1 MWKFH
6 KCIITHADNF
16 LPQGI
21 KVPKGSELTLLVSLV
36 QRDEKW
42 FPNPL
47 EFDPDR
53 FDPDHG
59 NKHHQF
65 AYLPFSAGSRNCM
78 GQGGRPDYSA
88 HPKLSILETEYKYLS
103 KGDLHCRI
111 RKSNQG

>member
-1 MWKFH
+1 MWKFISIQ
-6 KCIITHADNF
+6 KSIINLHDTDDVF
-16 LPQGI
+16 LPHQGI
-21 KVPKGSELTLLVSLV
+21 MVPKGSELTLLVSLV

-53 FDPDHG
+53 FDPDKG

-78 GQGGRPDYSA
+78 GQGGRPADYSA
-88 HPKLSILETEYKYLS
+88 YKKLSILKTEYAYL
-103 KGDLHCRI
+103 
-111 RKSNQG
+111 